1 MALLTSDLEFHST
14 ARGWELRNYP
24 SVPGHL
30 GTVELEISEMSE
42 MKFIKKKMHE
52 VMVQAAI
59 WL

>member
-1 MALLTSDLEFHST
+1 V
-14 ARGWELRNYP
+14 ELRNYP
-24 SVPGHL
+24 SVPGYL